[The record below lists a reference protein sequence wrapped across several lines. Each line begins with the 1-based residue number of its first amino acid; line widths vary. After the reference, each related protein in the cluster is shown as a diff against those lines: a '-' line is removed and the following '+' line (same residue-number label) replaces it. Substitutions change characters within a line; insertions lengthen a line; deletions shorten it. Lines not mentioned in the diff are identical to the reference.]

1 MIAQQLGA
9 NWGQNFVID
18 NRAGASGIIG
28 TELAAKAVPDGYTL
42 LLGTTG
48 THTTNPAVFKKL
60 PSDPLGSFA
69 PVTNLVDTPFMLVAH
84 LSMLATSV
92 SELVQLARSKPRDF
106 SYASFGNGSSA
117 HLVGELFKIIAKID
131 LTHIPYKGGPS
142 AMTDLLGGHVTMM
155 FNSLPAVVP
164 LIKAGRLRGF
174 AIASTRRA
182 RSAPDIPTFAE
193 AGFARVEGGSWY
205 GLFAPAGTS
214 APIIKK
220 LHSEVAGLLKLPEI
234 EKRLII
240 EGADAIGNS
249 PEQFAAQVKA
259 DIVKWRGVA
268 RDAGIQSE

>member
-60 PSDPLGSFA
+60 PYDPLGSF
-69 PVTNLVDTPFMLVAH
+69 
-84 LSMLATSV
+84 
-92 SELVQLARSKPRDF
+92 
-106 SYASFGNGSSA
+106 
-117 HLVGELFKIIAKID
+117 
-131 LTHIPYKGGPS
+131 
-142 AMTDLLGGHVTMM
+142 
-155 FNSLPAVVP
+155 
-164 LIKAGRLRGF
+164 
-174 AIASTRRA
+174 
-182 RSAPDIPTFAE
+182 APDIPTFAE
-193 AGFARVEGGSWY
+193 AGFAGVEGGSWY

-259 DIVKWRGVA
+259 DIVKWRGV
-268 RDAGIQSE
+268 

>member
-60 PSDPLGSFA
+60 PYDPLGSFA

-84 LSMLATSV
+84 LSMPATSV

-155 FNSLPAVVP
+155 FNSLPRCGTTYQGRPFA
-164 LIKAGRLRGF
+164 RLRDREHATCAQRAGYSD
-174 AIASTRRA
+174 IRRS
-182 RSAPDIPTFAE
+182 RFCGSRRRIVVWPVRPRRYVSA
-193 AGFARVEGGSWY
+193 Y
-205 GLFAPAGTS
+205 Y
-214 APIIKK
+214 
-220 LHSEVAGLLKLPEI
+220 
-234 EKRLII
+234 
-240 EGADAIGNS
+240 
-249 PEQFAAQVKA
+249 
-259 DIVKWRGVA
+259 
-268 RDAGIQSE
+268 